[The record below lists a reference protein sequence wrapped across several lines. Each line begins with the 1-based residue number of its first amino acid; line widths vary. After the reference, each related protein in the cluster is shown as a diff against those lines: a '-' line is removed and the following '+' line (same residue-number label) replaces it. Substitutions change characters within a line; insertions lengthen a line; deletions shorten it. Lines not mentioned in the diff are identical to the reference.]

1 MLPLTPPMPQLFQ
14 ILKDEAARSEMQRN
28 IRCLSI
34 LAGNLQLSDS
44 AALMLEILDQKLTK
58 LFTPQGVIEQDRQ
71 NSAVALALERSIL
84 REIKRTASLVIVDR
98 RRLALI
104 AFP

>member
-1 MLPLTPPMPQLFQ
+1 MAIFAQFISHICDNGLAQCTGALIMEGPKERSTHIRPMPQLFQ
-14 ILKDEAARSEMQRN
+14 ILKDEAARSAMQRN

-58 LFTPQGVIEQDRQ
+58 LFTLRRDRAG
-71 NSAVALALERSIL
+71 SP
-84 REIKRTASLVIVDR
+84 K
-98 RRLALI
+98 
-104 AFP
+104 